1 MNIELSLEL
10 MLFVFCLFLLC
21 IVLLNQW
28 LYKPILNFID
38 ARDKMIKDDLESSS
52 NNDSEII
59 EIQNKINNILEDAK
73 KEAMLIKEQ
82 AQLQSKADYDKK
94 IDDVKANNEKELMS
108 FVESLNKE
116 KDILKQELL
125 YKMPEFKDV
134 LNSKLKQMQL

>member
-10 MLFVFCLFLLC
+10 MLLVFCLFLLC

>member
-10 MLFVFCLFLLC
+10 MLLVFCLFLLC

-52 NNDSEII
+52 NNDSEIV

-108 FVESLNKE
+108 FIESLNKE

>member
-10 MLFVFCLFLLC
+10 MLLVFCLFLLC

-52 NNDSEII
+52 NNDSEIVK
-59 EIQNKINNILEDAK
+59 IQNKINNILEDAK

>member
-10 MLFVFCLFLLC
+10 MLLVFCLFLLC

-52 NNDSEII
+52 NNDSEIV
-59 EIQNKINNILEDAK
+59 EIQNKINNILDDAK

-82 AQLQSKADYDKK
+82 AQLQSKADYDK
-94 IDDVKANNEKELMS
+94 
-108 FVESLNKE
+108 
-116 KDILKQELL
+116 
-125 YKMPEFKDV
+125 
-134 LNSKLKQMQL
+134 

>member
-10 MLFVFCLFLLC
+10 MLLVFCLFLLC

-52 NNDSEII
+52 NNDSEIV